1 MDYHEHI
8 LRLLAELLL
17 LALQHPIWAAAWAC
31 ALVVLRYLAGGIG
44 SATVSYLWTE
54 YVLKRVLPPAPSP
67 TEVVWEGRVEALS
80 RDLGRAE
87 TQGDA
92 ARQDALRAWEVARAQ
107 RTRADRLDAALR
119 EAPRRSPRRRRSG
132 ARRRRGRG
140 RC

>member
-54 YVLKRVLPPAPSP
+54 YVLKRVLPRPRP
-67 TEVVWEGRVEALS
+67 
-80 RDLGRAE
+80 
-87 TQGDA
+87 
-92 ARQDALRAWEVARAQ
+92 
-107 RTRADRLDAALR
+107 
-119 EAPRRSPRRRRSG
+119 PRRSSGKGASRPSLATSGGRRPRG
-132 ARRRRGRG
+132 TPPAKTH
-140 RC
+140 